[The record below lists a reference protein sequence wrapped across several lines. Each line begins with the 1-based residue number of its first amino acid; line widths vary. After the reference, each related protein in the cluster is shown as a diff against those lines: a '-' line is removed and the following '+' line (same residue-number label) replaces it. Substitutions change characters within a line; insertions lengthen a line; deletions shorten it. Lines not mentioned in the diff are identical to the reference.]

1 MDNSIFERI
10 DGITQR
16 ILAGGDMT
24 AEEGRWLIRLDHD
37 YLPWLMAGAARLRK
51 PFRGDEVE
59 VCAISNV
66 RSGNCSENCSFC
78 GQSGHHKTAAPKYN
92 YIPAE
97 QLVEQAH
104 RAREWGASDFGVVSK
119 GWGVR
124 GTKEREQL
132 REYFGVLKKHS
143 VIGRCA
149 SLGALDQESA
159 EMLKAMGMEN
169 YHHNLETAESFFE
182 NVCTT
187 HTYQENIDTIRHAV
201 NAGLRVCAGGILGM
215 GESLDQRIELAETL
229 RNLNVE
235 SVPLN
240 FLNPIDGT
248 PMANQQPMQ
257 PLEILHMIAV
267 FRYMLPRAEIRIA
280 GGRHFLRDL
289 QAMIFF
295 AGASGVMIGD
305 YLTTKGRQVGDD
317 LKMLDDLKVRAR
329 RHPAAARSRHTRGD
343 IGDGVT
349 SVAATIRLFGR
360 ASLHMPL
367 PFAGTVFECA
377 ARGYAR
383 FDARY
388 ESHGEHA
395 ASPPS
400 QSLGSPLHYFL
411 HSQEGPAS
419 RMLSCISDVE
429 IAMPAFTPPGSPP

>member
-1 MDNSIFERI
+1 MDNSIYQRI
-10 DGITQR
+10 DGLTQR
-16 ILAGGDMT
+16 ILTGGDMT
-24 AEEGRWLIRLDHD
+24 ADEGRWLIRLDHD
-37 YLPWLMAGAARLRK
+37 YLPWLMAGADRLRK
-51 PFRGDEVE
+51 TFRGDEVE
-59 VCAISNV
+59 ICAISNV

-78 GQSGHHKTAAPKYN
+78 GQSGHHKTVAPKYN

-97 QLVEQAH
+97 QLVEQAN

-124 GTKEREQL
+124 GAKEREQL
-132 REYFGVLKKHS
+132 REYFGELKKHS
-143 VIGRCA
+143 DIGRCA

-169 YHHNLETAESFFE
+169 YHHNLETAESFFD

-257 PLEILHMIAV
+257 PLDILHMIAV

-329 RHPAAARSRHTRGD
+329 GDTQQRRGATESPM
-343 IGDGVT
+343 VT
-349 SVAATIRLFGR
+349 SAT
-360 ASLHMPL
+360 A
-367 PFAGTVFECA
+367 
-377 ARGYAR
+377 
-383 FDARY
+383 
-388 ESHGEHA
+388 
-395 ASPPS
+395 
-400 QSLGSPLHYFL
+400 
-411 HSQEGPAS
+411 
-419 RMLSCISDVE
+419 
-429 IAMPAFTPPGSPP
+429 